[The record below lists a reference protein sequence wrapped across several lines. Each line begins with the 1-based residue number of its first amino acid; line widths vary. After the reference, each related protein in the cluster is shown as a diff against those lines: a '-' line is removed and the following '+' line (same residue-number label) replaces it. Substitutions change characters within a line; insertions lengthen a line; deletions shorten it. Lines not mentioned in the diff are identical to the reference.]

1 MTASTDIQFYEI
13 LRQKL
18 GNAEAEAIVS
28 LVDTKIKQ
36 SEELNLKTLATKED
50 LADVKCQLSKEI
62 SESKESMVKWVF
74 GVVVVLVGIIVG
86 LYFRK

>member
-36 SEELNLKTLATKED
+36 AEELNLKLLATKED
-50 LADVKCQLSKEI
+50 LSNVKCELSKDI
-62 SESKESMVKWVF
+62 SESKDSMVKWVF
-74 GVVVVLVGIIVG
+74 GFFVVLVGMIVG